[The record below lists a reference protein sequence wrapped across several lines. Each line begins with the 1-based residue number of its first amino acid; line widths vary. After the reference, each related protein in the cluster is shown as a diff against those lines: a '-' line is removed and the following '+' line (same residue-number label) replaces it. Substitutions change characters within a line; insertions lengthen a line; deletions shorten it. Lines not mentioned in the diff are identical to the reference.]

1 MFEKTKA
8 RWKKLMTTDNII
20 DASVDVLIL
29 VFDVLS
35 SPILIVMRIF
45 RFLFNK
51 FIVDH
56 IKSFIK
62 YFVHKFDKNGNKNN
76 Q

>member
-8 RWKKLMTTDNII
+8 RWKKLMTTDNIL
-20 DASVDVLIL
+20 DDSVDVFLL

-62 YFVHKFDKNGNKNN
+62 YSVHKFDKNGNKNN
-76 Q
+76 